1 MDVQKSHHA
10 VIAAIWK
17 LLRDDLL
24 VAPTIT
30 SSQDRRWVD
39 MVDRYEQIEK
49 AAPAEVRYYVSSM
62 VALHVDIL
70 ERMWRK

>member
-1 MDVQKSHHA
+1 MDTQKSHYG

-39 MVDRYEQIEK
+39 MVSRYEAIEK
-49 AAPAEVRYYVSSM
+49 HAPAELKYYVSSM